1 MTFRK
6 VSEKTV
12 FEIRIAK
19 SVTKMGLAREHI
31 QLGKGVEGSG
41 GLGLRSMEPL
51 ELGSD
56 SHRVRGTWEGFQ
68 GTCERSGS
76 RT

>member
-31 QLGKGVEGSG
+31 QPGRGWRGRGSV
-41 GLGLRSMEPL
+41 EPL
-51 ELGSD
+51 QLGSD
-56 SHRVRGTWEGFQ
+56 SHRVRG
-68 GTCERSGS
+68 
-76 RT
+76 

>member
-31 QLGKGVEGSG
+31 QSGKGVEGSG
-41 GLGLRSMEPL
+41 
-51 ELGSD
+51 
-56 SHRVRGTWEGFQ
+56 V
-68 GTCERSGS
+68 
-76 RT
+76 